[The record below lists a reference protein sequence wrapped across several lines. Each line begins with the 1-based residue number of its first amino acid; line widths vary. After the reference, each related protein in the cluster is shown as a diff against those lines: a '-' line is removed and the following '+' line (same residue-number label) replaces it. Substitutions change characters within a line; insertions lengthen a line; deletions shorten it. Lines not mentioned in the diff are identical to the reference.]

1 MSLAEEIKRVLTE
14 NPNILV
20 EVLVSR
26 PEIIY
31 QALAKL
37 TPWQELATKKDLEE
51 IKKEMATKSELDAMR
66 REMATK
72 QELEAIRAEMATK
85 KDLEEI
91 KKVMATKEELEELK
105 KVMATKEELEEVRK
119 EVRDLR
125 REVEEIKKVM
135 ATKDDIKA
143 LQASISALGARW
155 GIVAEDVFRKGL
167 VDLLLAETGWK
178 VDREF
183 LFDREGYVYGYPSDI
198 EIDVVVKD
206 GKVIIVELTASL
218 KRGELVPLVKK
229 RELYEKLKGVKV
241 TEIVVVTPFVDDRDP
256 ERLVAVA
263 KSMGIRVITP
273 VELVEQ

>member
-51 IKKEMATKSELDAMR
+51 MKK
-66 REMATK
+66 
-72 QELEAIRAEMATK
+72 EMATK

-91 KKVMATKEELEELK
+91 KK
-105 KVMATKEELEEVRK
+105 
-119 EVRDLR
+119 
-125 REVEEIKKVM
+125 IM

-143 LQASISALGARW
+143 LQASIGALGARW

-167 VDLLLAETGWK
+167 VDLLAETGWK

-218 KRGELVPLVKK
+218 KRGELVPLAKK

-241 TEIVVVTPFVDDRDP
+241 TEIVVVTPFIDDRDP
-256 ERLVAVA
+256 ERLITIA
-263 KSMGIRVITP
+263 KSMGIRAITP

>member
-1 MSLAEEIKRVLTE
+1 MSLAEEIRRVLTE

-51 IKKEMATKSELDAMR
+51 IK

-91 KKVMATKEELEELK
+91 KKI
-105 KVMATKEELEEVRK
+105 MATKEELEEVRK

-167 VDLLLAETGWK
+167 VDLLAETGWK

-206 GKVIIVELTASL
+206 GKVIMVELTASL
-218 KRGELVPLVKK
+218 KRGELVPLARK

-256 ERLVAVA
+256 ERLIAIA
-263 KSMGIRVITP
+263 KSMGIRVVTP